1 MQQLFSGLVPTSK
14 DSGTQVPTWRS
25 VASNFDLTSGLHP
38 LAHGG
43 GRCSFWNDLSLLQ
56 IGAEFGGHSD
66 FTCGQSPENLAMCR
80 AEFAMYAILKSPLI
94 ISAYLPGL
102 SDASRDVLTNRMLLN
117 ANQDSLGR
125 QARRVKSRTPKN
137 ATLSSPRDVQAVLAH
152 CDASRPT

>member
-1 MQQLFSGLVPTSK
+1 
-14 DSGTQVPTWRS
+14 
-25 VASNFDLTSGLHP
+25 
-38 LAHGG
+38 
-43 GRCSFWNDLSLLQ
+43 
-56 IGAEFGGHSD
+56 
-66 FTCGQSPENLAMCR
+66 
-80 AEFAMYAILKSPLI
+80 MYAILKSPLI

-152 CDASRPT
+152 CDASRRPCAV